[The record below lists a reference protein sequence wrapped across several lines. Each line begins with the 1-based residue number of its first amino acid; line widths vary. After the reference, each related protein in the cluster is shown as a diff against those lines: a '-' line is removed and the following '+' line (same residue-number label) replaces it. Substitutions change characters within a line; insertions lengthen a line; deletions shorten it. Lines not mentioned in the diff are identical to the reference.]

1 MTSKHPTPTADPAAP
16 AARPDFAHQ
25 IGERKVRVRRA
36 KAAPAAAP
44 AAPPPPPSP
53 NPPPTPGPPPL
64 PEPPQPNPP
73 IPSPPTLAKPPRSAG
88 LDDSGAPLPRRRLR
102 DLYAGPFGKVELALL
117 AAVAIVALALRLRDP
132 LSSDIIGAEDPY
144 RHMERTWDLIQGKGI
159 GEYPPGLAILMAPFA
174 LMGPDVFYGAARF
187 VPVAFGLGMVVATYA
202 LARAYLHP
210 AGALVAALGVAIIP
224 ELVRRTDLLF
234 PTAIDLML
242 VPLLFLLILK
252 ASEGSR
258 RALVWAGG
266 VSAFLLITH
275 PWVFVL
281 VLPPIAVFWLG
292 DQARA
297 QWKRENHGQ
306 VARVAM
312 AAGMVPVAGLVLWM
326 LDFGEIGARMGTA
339 MQRMSGIAAEPSSIT
354 PLPLF
359 VDFGSMIGM
368 PLLGLAALGAV
379 AVLVRPTRLGVLT
392 LLYTVLLLP
401 LILVDWFG
409 LWYVPHRTVAYFA
422 IGVAVLIGIGVS
434 EAVRR
439 IAGLQANAG
448 NGTQANANGGAPVPK
463 TKGQLGITLGALA
476 LVAFLAAPA
485 AAADTTWYRIYEEDE
500 FEAWDGI
507 AAQDASIVMA
517 GSWQGRMG
525 YRATTGN
532 DAIYSP
538 DFFDSEQSRNYYIQ
552 QYPDLVV
559 LVDKYTMEDG
569 RNTAFL
575 EDSSQWTLIGQWGDN
590 RAYMRY

>member
-1 MTSKHPTPTADPAAP
+1 MTSKHPTPTDARASP

-25 IGERKVRVRRA
+25 VGERKVRLRRA
-36 KAAPAAAP
+36 QASPTTR
-44 AAPPPPPSP
+44 APPPPPSP
-53 NPPPTPGPPPL
+53 NPPPPPGPPPL

-73 IPSPPTLAKPPRSAG
+73 IPSPPTLDDPPK
-88 LDDSGAPLPRRRLR
+88 RRLR
-102 DLYAGPFGKVELALL
+102 DLYAGPFGKVELGLL
-117 AAVAIVALALRLRDP
+117 AAIAIVALVLRLRDP

-144 RHMERTWDLIQGKGI
+144 RHMERTWDLIQGRGI

-174 LMGPDVFYGAARF
+174 LMGPDVFYPVARF
-187 VPVAFGLGMVVATYA
+187 APVVFGVGMVVATYA
-202 LARAYLHP
+202 LARAYLQP
-210 AGALVAALGVAIIP
+210 AGALVASLVTAVIP

-242 VPLLFLLILK
+242 VPVLFLLVLK

-266 VSAFLLITH
+266 VSLGLLVTH

-281 VLPPIAVFWLG
+281 VLPPIALFWLG

-297 QWKRENHGQ
+297 QWRREHHGN

-312 AAGMVPVAGLVLWM
+312 AAGIVPVAGLVLWM
-326 LDFGEIGARMGTA
+326 LDFGKIGSHVGTA
-339 MQRMSGIAAEPSSIT
+339 MERMTAIAAEPSSIT

-359 VDFGSMIGM
+359 VDFDSMIGL

-422 IGVAVLIGIGVS
+422 IGVAVLIGIAVS
-434 EAVRR
+434 EATRR
-439 IAGLQANAG
+439 LAGINA
-448 NGTQANANGGAPVPK
+448 APDAKPK
-463 TKGQLGITLGALA
+463 GRVGMTLGALA
-476 LVAFLAAPA
+476 LVAFIAAPA
-485 AAADTTWYRIYEEDE
+485 AAADTSWYRIYEHDE
-500 FEAWDGI
+500 FEAWDAV
-507 AAQDASIVMA
+507 AAQDPGIVMA
-517 GSWQGRMG
+517 GSWQARMG
-525 YRATTGN
+525 YRATTGE

-538 DFFDSEQSRNYYIQ
+538 DFFDSEQSRDYYIQ
-552 QYPDLVV
+552 QYPGIVV

-569 RNTAFL
+569 RDTAFL

>member
-1 MTSKHPTPTADPAAP
+1 MPSKHPTPTADPADA
-16 AARPDFAHQ
+16 AARPAFAHQ
-25 IGERKVRVRRA
+25 VGERKVRLSRA
-36 KAAPAAAP
+36 QAA
-44 AAPPPPPSP
+44 PPPSP

-64 PEPPQPNPP
+64 PEPPQPSPL
-73 IPSPPTLAKPPRSAG
+73 PSPPTLAT
-88 LDDSGAPLPRRRLR
+88 DGAEVPGRRLR
-102 DLYAGPFGKVELALL
+102 DLYAGPFGKVELGLL
-117 AAVAIVALALRLRDP
+117 AAVAVLALVLRLRDP
-132 LSSDIIGAEDPY
+132 LSTDIIGAEDPY

-187 VPVAFGLGMVVATYA
+187 MPVVFGLCMVVATYA

-210 AGALVAALGVAIIP
+210 AGALAAALGVAIIP

-242 VPLLFLLILK
+242 VPVLFLLVLK

-266 VSAFLLITH
+266 VSAGLLITH

-281 VLPPIAVFWLG
+281 VLPPIALFWLG

-312 AAGMVPVAGLVLWM
+312 AAGIVPVAGIVLWM

-339 MQRMSGIAAEPSSIT
+339 GARMAAIAAEPSSIT

-422 IGVAVLIGIGVS
+422 IGVAMLIGLGVS
-434 EAVRR
+434 EVARR
-439 IAGLQANAG
+439 IAGVQASNAG
-448 NGTQANANGGAPVPK
+448 IASNAPAPKP
-463 TKGQLGITLGALA
+463 KGQVGITLGALA

-485 AAADTTWYRIYEEDE
+485 AAADTSWYRIYEGDE

-507 AAQDASIVMA
+507 AAQDPGLVMA

-525 YRATTGN
+525 YRATTGE

-538 DFFDSEQSRNYYIQ
+538 DFFDSEQSRDYYIQ
-552 QYPDLVV
+552 QYPGIVV

-575 EDSSQWTLIGQWGDN
+575 EDTSQWTLIGQWGDN
-590 RAYMRY
+590 RAYTRY